1 MSLIS
6 ARDVQRVYR
15 TGDIDVRA
23 LDGVSLDIHSGEVSI
38 IVGPSGSGKSTLLNI
53 LGGMDQPTSGT
64 IECNG
69 VRIEEMTN
77 SGLTRYR
84 RESVG
89 FVFQFYNL
97 IPTLTAAENIGIA
110 SRGVESPIDPSQIL
124 AQLGLEGRES
134 SFPHELSGGQMQ
146 RVAIGRALAKRP
158 ALLLCDEPTGALD
171 SVTGDEVMATLCES
185 AHTSNTAVVIVT
197 HNEGYVGLADQL
209 IRLRD
214 GRIAEVVR
222 NNVVSLP

>member
-53 LGGMDQPTSGT
+53 LGGMDQPSSGT

-84 RESVG
+84 RESV
-89 FVFQFYNL
+89 
-97 IPTLTAAENIGIA
+97 
-110 SRGVESPIDPSQIL
+110 R
-124 AQLGLEGRES
+124 
-134 SFPHELSGGQMQ
+134 
-146 RVAIGRALAKRP
+146 
-158 ALLLCDEPTGALD
+158 LD
-171 SVTGDEVMATLCES
+171 
-185 AHTSNTAVVIVT
+185 
-197 HNEGYVGLADQL
+197 
-209 IRLRD
+209 
-214 GRIAEVVR
+214 
-222 NNVVSLP
+222 